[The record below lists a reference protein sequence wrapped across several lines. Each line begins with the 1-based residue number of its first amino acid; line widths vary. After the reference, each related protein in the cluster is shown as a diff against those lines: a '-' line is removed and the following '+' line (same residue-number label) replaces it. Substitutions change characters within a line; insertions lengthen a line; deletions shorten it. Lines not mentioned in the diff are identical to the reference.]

1 MAICE
6 RHGVYLKGQEI
17 CGYCFREGFKEK
29 SIKKKSAPGKKTSK
43 KVLKDKA
50 QALFSQ
56 LVKLTYCKDQAFTN
70 CYTCDKR
77 IQVKGSDL
85 ISTTH
90 AGHYFPKSTHWMIAY
105 DIENAAPQC
114 YQCNVWNQGI
124 IPAMR
129 SKLVEKWG
137 EEKIKDLEQRA
148 EEFTIKVKT
157 GQLKSQPDDIWLMA
171 KIQELKSKLK

>member
-1 MAICE
+1 MPICE
-6 RHGVYLKGQEI
+6 RHGVYLKGDEV
-17 CGYCFREGFKEK
+17 CGYCFREGYKAK
-29 SIKKKSAPGKKTSK
+29 SIKQKSAPGKKTSK